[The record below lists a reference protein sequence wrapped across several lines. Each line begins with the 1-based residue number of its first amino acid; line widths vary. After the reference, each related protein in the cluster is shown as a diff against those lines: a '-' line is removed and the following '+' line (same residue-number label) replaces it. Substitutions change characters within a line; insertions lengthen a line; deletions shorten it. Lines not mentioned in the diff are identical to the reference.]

1 MLTDRDRQ
9 RFAGGV
15 HAGDG
20 ALRANRS
27 LGEHIRLAFEL
38 FILIEIF
45 QRAEQIVGT
54 VIIEQAGVFL
64 VVNQAVFCGKGIVG
78 GVQFCLRCLNIL
90 VREVQLLVNQFVDDL
105 PQLHHTSYTAFGII
119 GQLHLRHDRVLS
131 VVDLAINNRIA

>member
-1 MLTDRDRQ
+1 MFSNGHCQ
-9 RFAGGV
+9 CFAGGV

-54 VIIEQAGVFL
+54 VIIEQAGIFL
-64 VVNQAVFCGKGIVG
+64 VVDQPYFAVKA
-78 GVQFCLRCLNIL
+78 
-90 VREVQLLVNQFVDDL
+90 
-105 PQLHHTSYTAFGII
+105 S
-119 GQLHLRHDRVLS
+119 
-131 VVDLAINNRIA
+131 